1 MLLYETITTV
11 KIDKQKNFKN
21 ILKLLFINKLKTKK
35 QIHVTC
41 ML

>member
-11 KIDKQKNFKN
+11 KMDKQKKFKN
-21 ILKLLFINKLKTKK
+21 ILKLLFIKKLKTKK